1 LVKRKQQREG
11 DQVRA
16 AGDWRKGAA
25 VVVSGSLMKM
35 AARGTQAEKLQ
46 VVVIFVAAGE
56 KLQVVVRWWLGGAP
70 PRLAWPRRRP
80 VVKQQRVGEEKCQA
94 SSILGNRLGI

>member
-16 AGDWRKGAA
+16 AGDWRKGVV

-35 AARGTQAEKLQ
+35 TARGAQAEKLQ
-46 VVVIFVAAGE
+46 VVVIFVAVGE

-94 SSILGNRLGI
+94 FPI